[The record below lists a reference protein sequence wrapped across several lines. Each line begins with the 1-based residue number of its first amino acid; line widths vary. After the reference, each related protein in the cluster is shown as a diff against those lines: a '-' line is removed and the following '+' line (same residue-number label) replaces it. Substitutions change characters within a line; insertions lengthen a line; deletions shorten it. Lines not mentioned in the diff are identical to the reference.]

1 VRRRINI
8 SDQEVKQVVEA
19 LSKQGQQ
26 QTSYHIGHI
35 QVALPDNPNAAQLN
49 AAKAKIER
57 ILASLKEGADFRKL
71 AIADSNGPKALVGG
85 DGGWVGQ
92 QRQPTVMEE
101 AVQGNGKHAT
111 VGPLRS

>member
-1 VRRRINI
+1 VRREILMNEVRRSQVRRRINI

-35 QVALPDNPNAAQLN
+35 QVALPDNPNAEQLN

-57 ILASLKEGADFRKL
+57 ILASLKG
-71 AIADSNGPKALVGG
+71 GPTSAAGHC
-85 DGGWVGQ
+85 
-92 QRQPTVMEE
+92 RE
-101 AVQGNGKHAT
+101 
-111 VGPLRS
+111 

>member
-1 VRRRINI
+1 MNEVRRSQVRRRINI

-35 QVALPDNPNAAQLN
+35 QVALPDNPNAEQLN

-57 ILASLKEGADFRKL
+57 ILASLKEG
-71 AIADSNGPKALVGG
+71 
-85 DGGWVGQ
+85 
-92 QRQPTVMEE
+92 PTSASWPLPRV
-101 AVQGNGKHAT
+101 T
-111 VGPLRS
+111 VPRRWKG